1 MLGVLEDLTRARLT
15 RPFLSGKGFAGVR
28 AALCGASAT
37 PPAEASRLSAGA
49 FPDPPLSHVAPGFP
63 LGLIRRQ
70 GFWVFEPTALSD
82 LSLCL
87 I

>member
-15 RPFLSGKGFAGVR
+15 RPFLNGKGFAG
-28 AALCGASAT
+28 ASGESAQ

>member
-15 RPFLSGKGFAGVR
+15 WPFLSGKGFAG
-28 AALCGASAT
+28 ASGESAT

-63 LGLIRRQ
+63 LGFIRRQ